1 MLNLDCVNDVMCYL
15 NENLASTAKPN
26 GKLHGFK
33 AKDILPELPN
43 AYDETE
49 FHIVVDWLLKS
60 GLVTKANP
68 ENETAPRVTILKGIT
83 PAGYDFLAAAKD
95 PSMWEKL
102 KGKLTLD
109 NTLTGLSIS
118 QILVE
123 LLGK

>member
-49 FHIVVDWLLKS
+49 FYIVVDWLLKS
-60 GLVTKANP
+60 GYVTKANP
-68 ENETAPRVTILKGIT
+68 DNKTSPKVSKLNGIT

-95 PSMWEKL
+95 ATLWAKL
-102 KGKLTLD
+102 KGKLNLE
-109 NTLTGLSIS
+109 NALTGLSIME
-118 QILVE
+118 ILKN
-123 LLGK
+123 L